1 MLKTIGHE
9 KNLDNLFNRY
19 ISNNLANSI
28 LIYGP
33 KGIGKK
39 LLIYDLIYK
48 IISNNFN
55 DNNLD
60 HHLNL
65 FNNNNHPNIKLV
77 KKEIDTKTKKIKSNI
92 TIDQIRNLK
101 IFVNETQNIRNFNKF
116 IIIDSADDLNQSS
129 SNSLLKTL
137 EEPKLNTFI
146 FLISHQISSLLP
158 TLRSRCQKIKLNTLP
173 YELFYKILKSEIIE
187 IKDEEIKFFFETTL
201 GSPGDAISLYDNN
214 ILETLDL
221 TLNVISNNNVNS
233 NNTNLIETL
242 SKYDNDTFKNY
253 LSILK
258 STLILIFKIKKN
270 GIDFHINNSNK
281 FEKILEL
288 SKNINEKK
296 VFNRLEFLSKNEKDL
311 FKLNLDKKMF
321 LLNFITY

>member
-9 KNLDNLFNRY
+9 KHLEDLFNKY
-19 ISNNLANSI
+19 ISKNLANSI

-33 KGIGKK
+33 KGIGKRSF
-39 LLIYDLIYK
+39 IYDLIFK

-55 DNNLD
+55 NNSLD

-65 FNNNNHPNIKLV
+65 FYNNNHPNIKLV
-77 KKEIDTKTKKIKSNI
+77 KKEIDIKTKKFKSSI
-92 TIDQIRNLK
+92 SIDQIRYLK
-101 IFVNETQNIRNFNKF
+101 QFANETQNIRNFDKF

-158 TLRSRCQKIKLNTLP
+158 TLRSRCQKIKLSTLS
-173 YELFYKILKSEIIE
+173 YELFHKVLNNE
-187 IKDEEIKFFFETTL
+187 IKEINDEEIKFFFQITL
-201 GSPGDAISLYDNN
+201 GSPGDTISLYENN
-214 ILETLDL
+214 ILEILDL
-221 TLNVISNNNVNS
+221 TLNAISTNNVN
-233 NNTNLIETL
+233 NNKNLIEKL
-242 SKYDNDTFKNY
+242 SKYDDDTFKNY
-253 LSILK
+253 LLILK
-258 STLILIFKIKKN
+258 SILILIFKIKKN
-270 GIDFHINNSNK
+270 SINFDINNSNK
-281 FEKILEL
+281 FEKILEV
-288 SKNINEKK
+288 SRNINEKK

-321 LLNFITY
+321 MLNFITN

>member
-9 KNLDNLFNRY
+9 KHLEDLFNKY
-19 ISNNLANSI
+19 ISKNLANSI

-33 KGIGKK
+33 KGIGKN
-39 LLIYDLIYK
+39 LFIYDLIFK

-55 DNNLD
+55 NNSLD

-65 FNNNNHPNIKLV
+65 FYNNNHPNIKLV
-77 KKEIDTKTKKIKSNI
+77 KKEIDIRTKKFKSSI
-92 TIDQIRNLK
+92 TIDQIRYLK
-101 IFVNETQNIRNFNKF
+101 QFANETQNIRNFDKF

-158 TLRSRCQKIKLNTLP
+158 TLRSRCQKIKLSTLS
-173 YELFYKILKSEIIE
+173 YELFNKVLNNE
-187 IKDEEIKFFFETTL
+187 IKEINDEEIKFFFQITL
-201 GSPGDAISLYDNN
+201 GSPGDTISLYQNN
-214 ILETLDL
+214 ILEILDITLKAI
-221 TLNVISNNNVNS
+221 TTNNVN
-233 NNTNLIETL
+233 NNKNLIEKL
-242 SKYDNDTFKNY
+242 SKYDDDTFKNY
-253 LSILK
+253 LLILK
-258 STLILIFKIKKN
+258 SILILIFKIKKN
-270 GIDFHINNSNK
+270 SINFDINNSNK
-281 FEKILEL
+281 FEKILEV
-288 SKNINEKK
+288 SRNINEKK

-321 LLNFITY
+321 MLNFITN

>member
-9 KNLDNLFNRY
+9 KHLEDLFNKY
-19 ISNNLANSI
+19 ISKNLANSI

-33 KGIGKK
+33 KGIGKRSF
-39 LLIYDLIYK
+39 IYDLIFK

-55 DNNLD
+55 NNSLD

-65 FNNNNHPNIKLV
+65 FYNNNHPNIKLV
-77 KKEIDTKTKKIKSNI
+77 KKEIDIKTKKFKSSI
-92 TIDQIRNLK
+92 SIDQIRYLK
-101 IFVNETQNIRNFNKF
+101 QFANETQNIRNFDKF

-158 TLRSRCQKIKLNTLP
+158 TLRSRCQKIKLSTLS
-173 YELFYKILKSEIIE
+173 YELFHKILNNE
-187 IKDEEIKFFFETTL
+187 IKEINDEEIKFFFQITL
-201 GSPGDAISLYDNN
+201 GSPGDTISLYQNN
-214 ILETLDL
+214 ILEILDITLKAI
-221 TLNVISNNNVNS
+221 TTNNVN
-233 NNTNLIETL
+233 NNKNLIEKL
-242 SKYDNDTFKNY
+242 SKYDDDTFKNY
-253 LSILK
+253 LLILK
-258 STLILIFKIKKN
+258 SILILIFKIKKN
-270 GIDFHINNSNK
+270 SINFDINNSNK
-281 FEKILEL
+281 FEKILEV
-288 SKNINEKK
+288 SRNINEKK

-321 LLNFITY
+321 MLNFITN

>member
-9 KNLDNLFNRY
+9 KHLEDLFNKY
-19 ISNNLANSI
+19 ISKNLANSI

-33 KGIGKK
+33 KGIGKRSF
-39 LLIYDLIYK
+39 IYDLIFK

-55 DNNLD
+55 NNSID

-65 FNNNNHPNIKLV
+65 FYNNNHPNIKLV
-77 KKEIDTKTKKIKSNI
+77 KKEIDIKTKKFKSSI
-92 TIDQIRNLK
+92 SIDQIRYLK
-101 IFVNETQNIRNFNKF
+101 QFANETQNIRNFDKF

-158 TLRSRCQKIKLNTLP
+158 TLRSRCQKIKLSTLS
-173 YELFYKILKSEIIE
+173 YELFHKVLNNE
-187 IKDEEIKFFFETTL
+187 IKEINDEEIKFFFQITL
-201 GSPGDAISLYDNN
+201 GSPGDTISLYENN
-214 ILETLDL
+214 ILEILDI
-221 TLNVISNNNVNS
+221 TLNAISTNNVN
-233 NNTNLIETL
+233 NNKNLIEKL
-242 SKYDNDTFKNY
+242 SKYDDDTFKNY
-253 LSILK
+253 LLILK
-258 STLILIFKIKKN
+258 SILILIFKIKKN
-270 GIDFHINNSNK
+270 SINFDINNSNK
-281 FEKILEL
+281 FEKILEV
-288 SKNINEKK
+288 SRNINEKK

-321 LLNFITY
+321 MLNFIAN

>member
-9 KNLDNLFNRY
+9 KHLEDLFNKY
-19 ISNNLANSI
+19 ISKNLANSI

-33 KGIGKK
+33 KGIGKRSF
-39 LLIYDLIYK
+39 IYDLIFK

-55 DNNLD
+55 NNSLD

-65 FNNNNHPNIKLV
+65 FYNNNHPNIKLV
-77 KKEIDTKTKKIKSNI
+77 KKEIDIKTKKFKSSI
-92 TIDQIRNLK
+92 SIDQIRYLK
-101 IFVNETQNIRNFNKF
+101 QFANETQNIRNFDKF

-158 TLRSRCQKIKLNTLP
+158 TLRSRCQKIKLSTLS
-173 YELFYKILKSEIIE
+173 YELFHKVLNNE
-187 IKDEEIKFFFETTL
+187 IKEINDEEIKFFFQITL
-201 GSPGDAISLYDNN
+201 GSPGDTISLYENN
-214 ILETLDL
+214 ILEILDI
-221 TLNVISNNNVNS
+221 TLNAISTNNMNNNK
-233 NNTNLIETL
+233 NLIERL
-242 SKYDNDTFKNY
+242 SKYDDDTFKNY
-253 LSILK
+253 LLILK
-258 STLILIFKIKKN
+258 SILILIFKIKKN
-270 GIDFHINNSNK
+270 SINFDINNSNK
-281 FEKILEL
+281 FEKILEV
-288 SKNINEKK
+288 SRNINEKK

-321 LLNFITY
+321 MLNFITN

>member
-9 KNLDNLFNRY
+9 KHLEDLFNKY
-19 ISNNLANSI
+19 ISKNLANSI

-33 KGIGKK
+33 KGIGKRSF
-39 LLIYDLIYK
+39 IYDLIFK

-55 DNNLD
+55 NNSLD

-65 FNNNNHPNIKLV
+65 FYNNNHPNIKLV
-77 KKEIDTKTKKIKSNI
+77 KKEIDIRTKKFKSSI
-92 TIDQIRNLK
+92 TIDQIRYLK
-101 IFVNETQNIRNFNKF
+101 QFANETQNIRNFDKF

-158 TLRSRCQKIKLNTLP
+158 TLISRCQKIKLSTLP
-173 YELFYKILKSEIIE
+173 YELFHKVLNNE
-187 IKDEEIKFFFETTL
+187 IKGINDDEIKFFFQTTL
-201 GSPGDAISLYDNN
+201 GSPGDTISLYQNN
-214 ILETLDL
+214 ILEILDL
-221 TLNVISNNNVNS
+221 TLNAISTNNVN
-233 NNTNLIETL
+233 NNKNLIEKL
-242 SKYDNDTFKNY
+242 SKYDDDTFKNY
-253 LSILK
+253 LLILK
-258 STLILIFKIKKN
+258 SILILIFKIKKN
-270 GIDFHINNSNK
+270 SINFDINNLNK
-281 FEKILEL
+281 FKKILEV
-288 SKNINEKK
+288 SRNINEKK

-321 LLNFITY
+321 ILNFITN

>member
-9 KNLDNLFNRY
+9 KHLEDLFNKY
-19 ISNNLANSI
+19 ISKNLANSI

-33 KGIGKK
+33 KGIGKRSF
-39 LLIYDLIYK
+39 IYDLIFK

-55 DNNLD
+55 NNSLD

-65 FNNNNHPNIKLV
+65 FYNNNHPNIKLV
-77 KKEIDTKTKKIKSNI
+77 KKEIDVKTKKFKSSI
-92 TIDQIRNLK
+92 SIDQIRYLK
-101 IFVNETQNIRNFNKF
+101 QFANETQNIRNFDKF

-158 TLRSRCQKIKLNTLP
+158 TLRSRCQKIKLSTLS
-173 YELFYKILKSEIIE
+173 YELFHKVLNNE
-187 IKDEEIKFFFETTL
+187 IKEINDEEIKFFFQITL
-201 GSPGDAISLYDNN
+201 GSPGDTISLYENN
-214 ILETLDL
+214 ILEILDI
-221 TLNVISNNNVNS
+221 TLNAITNNNVN
-233 NNTNLIETL
+233 NNKNLIEKL
-242 SKYDNDTFKNY
+242 SKYDDDTFKNY
-253 LSILK
+253 LLILK
-258 STLILIFKIKKN
+258 SILILIFKIKKN
-270 GIDFHINNSNK
+270 SINFDINNSNK
-281 FEKILEL
+281 FEKILEV
-288 SKNINEKK
+288 SRNINEKK

-321 LLNFITY
+321 ILNFITN

>member
-9 KNLDNLFNRY
+9 KHLEDLFNKY
-19 ISNNLANSI
+19 ISKNLANSI

-33 KGIGKK
+33 KGIGKRSF
-39 LLIYDLIYK
+39 IYDLIFK

-55 DNNLD
+55 NNSLD

-65 FNNNNHPNIKLV
+65 FYNNNHPNIKLV
-77 KKEIDTKTKKIKSNI
+77 KKEIDIKTKKFKSSI
-92 TIDQIRNLK
+92 SIDQIRYLK
-101 IFVNETQNIRNFNKF
+101 QFANETQNIRNFDKF

-158 TLRSRCQKIKLNTLP
+158 TLRSRCQKIKLSTLS
-173 YELFYKILKSEIIE
+173 YELFHKVLNNE
-187 IKDEEIKFFFETTL
+187 IKEINDEEIKFFFQITL
-201 GSPGDAISLYDNN
+201 GSPGDTISLYENN
-214 ILETLDL
+214 ILEILDI
-221 TLNVISNNNVNS
+221 TLNAISTNNVN
-233 NNTNLIETL
+233 NNKNLIEKL
-242 SKYDNDTFKNY
+242 SKYDDDTFKNY
-253 LSILK
+253 LLILK
-258 STLILIFKIKKN
+258 SILILIFKIKKN
-270 GIDFHINNSNK
+270 SINFDINNSNK
-281 FEKILEL
+281 FEKILEV
-288 SKNINEKK
+288 SRNINEKK

-321 LLNFITY
+321 MLNFITN

>member
-9 KNLDNLFNRY
+9 KHLEDLFNKY
-19 ISNNLANSI
+19 ISKNLANSI

-33 KGIGKK
+33 KGIGKRSF
-39 LLIYDLIYK
+39 IYDLIFK

-55 DNNLD
+55 NNSLD

-65 FNNNNHPNIKLV
+65 FYNNNHPNIKLV
-77 KKEIDTKTKKIKSNI
+77 KKEIDIKTKKFKSSI
-92 TIDQIRNLK
+92 SIDQIRYLK
-101 IFVNETQNIRNFNKF
+101 QFANETQNIRNFDKF

-158 TLRSRCQKIKLNTLP
+158 TLRSRCQKIKLSTLS
-173 YELFYKILKSEIIE
+173 YELFHKVLNNE
-187 IKDEEIKFFFETTL
+187 IKEINDEEIKFFFQITL
-201 GSPGDAISLYDNN
+201 GSPGDTISLYENN
-214 ILETLDL
+214 ILEILDI
-221 TLNVISNNNVNS
+221 TLNAISTNNVN
-233 NNTNLIETL
+233 NNKNLIEKL
-242 SKYDNDTFKNY
+242 SKYDDETFKNY
-253 LSILK
+253 LLILK
-258 STLILIFKIKKN
+258 SILILIFKIKKN
-270 GIDFHINNSNK
+270 SINFDINNSNK
-281 FEKILEL
+281 FEKILEV
-288 SKNINEKK
+288 SRNINEKK

-321 LLNFITY
+321 MLNFITN

>member
-9 KNLDNLFNRY
+9 KHLEDLFNKY
-19 ISNNLANSI
+19 ISKNLANSI

-33 KGIGKK
+33 KGIGKRSF
-39 LLIYDLIYK
+39 IYDLIFK

-55 DNNLD
+55 NNSLD

-65 FNNNNHPNIKLV
+65 FYNNNHPNIKLV
-77 KKEIDTKTKKIKSNI
+77 KKEIDIKTKKFKSSI
-92 TIDQIRNLK
+92 SIDQIRYLK
-101 IFVNETQNIRNFNKF
+101 QFANETQNIRNFDKF

-158 TLRSRCQKIKLNTLP
+158 TLRSRCQKIKLSTLS
-173 YELFYKILKSEIIE
+173 YELFHKVLNNE
-187 IKDEEIKFFFETTL
+187 IKEINDEEIKFFFQITL
-201 GSPGDAISLYDNN
+201 GSPGDTISLYENN
-214 ILETLDL
+214 ILEILDI
-221 TLNVISNNNVNS
+221 TLNAITNNNVN
-233 NNTNLIETL
+233 NNKNLIEKL
-242 SKYDNDTFKNY
+242 SKYDDETFKNY
-253 LSILK
+253 LLILK
-258 STLILIFKIKKN
+258 SILILIFKIKKN
-270 GIDFHINNSNK
+270 SINFEINNSNK
-281 FEKILEL
+281 FEKILEV
-288 SKNINEKK
+288 SRNINEKK

-321 LLNFITY
+321 ILNFITN

>member
-9 KNLDNLFNRY
+9 KHLEDLFNKY
-19 ISNNLANSI
+19 VSKNLANSI

-33 KGIGKK
+33 KGIGKRSF
-39 LLIYDLIYK
+39 IYDLIFK

-55 DNNLD
+55 NNSLD

-65 FNNNNHPNIKLV
+65 FYNNNHPNIKLV
-77 KKEIDTKTKKIKSNI
+77 KKEIDIKTKKFKSSI
-92 TIDQIRNLK
+92 SIDQIRYLK
-101 IFVNETQNIRNFNKF
+101 QFANETQNIRNFDKF

-158 TLRSRCQKIKLNTLP
+158 TLRSRCQKIKLSTLS
-173 YELFYKILKSEIIE
+173 YELFHKVLNNE
-187 IKDEEIKFFFETTL
+187 IKEINDEEIKFFFQITL
-201 GSPGDAISLYDNN
+201 GSPGDTISLYENN
-214 ILETLDL
+214 ILEILDI
-221 TLNVISNNNVNS
+221 TLNAISTNNANNNK
-233 NNTNLIETL
+233 NLIEKL
-242 SKYDNDTFKNY
+242 SKYDDDTFKNY
-253 LSILK
+253 LLILK
-258 STLILIFKIKKN
+258 SILILIFKIKKN
-270 GIDFHINNSNK
+270 SINFDINNSNK
-281 FEKILEL
+281 FEKILEV
-288 SKNINEKK
+288 SRNINEKK

-321 LLNFITY
+321 MLNFITN

>member
-9 KNLDNLFNRY
+9 KHLEELFNKY
-19 ISNNLANSI
+19 ISKNLANSI

-33 KGIGKK
+33 KGIGKRSF
-39 LLIYDLIYK
+39 IYDLIFK

-55 DNNLD
+55 NNSLD

-65 FNNNNHPNIKLV
+65 FYNNNHPNIKLV
-77 KKEIDTKTKKIKSNI
+77 KKEIDIKTKKFKSSI
-92 TIDQIRNLK
+92 SIDQIRYLK
-101 IFVNETQNIRNFNKF
+101 QFANETQNIRNFDKF

-158 TLRSRCQKIKLNTLP
+158 TLRSRCQKIKLSTLS
-173 YELFYKILKSEIIE
+173 YELFHKVLNNE
-187 IKDEEIKFFFETTL
+187 IKEINDEEIKFFFQITL
-201 GSPGDAISLYDNN
+201 GSPGDTISLYENN
-214 ILETLDL
+214 ILEILDI
-221 TLNVISNNNVNS
+221 TLNAITNNNVN
-233 NNTNLIETL
+233 NNKNLIEKL
-242 SKYDNDTFKNY
+242 SKYDDETFKNY
-253 LSILK
+253 LLILK
-258 STLILIFKIKKN
+258 SILILIFKIKKN
-270 GIDFHINNSNK
+270 SINFEINNSNK
-281 FEKILEL
+281 FEKILEV
-288 SKNINEKK
+288 SRNINEKK

-321 LLNFITY
+321 MLNFITN

>member
-9 KNLDNLFNRY
+9 KHLEDLFNKY
-19 ISNNLANSI
+19 VSKNLANSI

-33 KGIGKK
+33 KGIGKRSF
-39 LLIYDLIYK
+39 IYDLIFK

-55 DNNLD
+55 NNSLD

-65 FNNNNHPNIKLV
+65 FYNNNHPNIKLV
-77 KKEIDTKTKKIKSNI
+77 KKEIDVKTKKFKSSI
-92 TIDQIRNLK
+92 SIDQIRYLK
-101 IFVNETQNIRNFNKF
+101 QFANETQNIRNFDKF

-158 TLRSRCQKIKLNTLP
+158 TLRSRCQKIKLSTLS
-173 YELFYKILKSEIIE
+173 YELFHKVLNNE
-187 IKDEEIKFFFETTL
+187 IKEINDEEIKFFFQITL
-201 GSPGDAISLYDNN
+201 GSPGDTISLYENN
-214 ILETLDL
+214 ILEILDI
-221 TLNVISNNNVNS
+221 TLNAISTNNVN
-233 NNTNLIETL
+233 NNKNLIEKL
-242 SKYDNDTFKNY
+242 SKYDDDTFKNY
-253 LSILK
+253 LLILK
-258 STLILIFKIKKN
+258 SILILIFKIKKN
-270 GIDFHINNSNK
+270 SINFDMNNSNK
-281 FEKILEL
+281 FEKILEV
-288 SKNINEKK
+288 SRNINEKK

-321 LLNFITY
+321 ILNFITN

>member
-9 KNLDNLFNRY
+9 KHLEDLFNKY
-19 ISNNLANSI
+19 ISKNLANSI

-33 KGIGKK
+33 KGIGKRSF
-39 LLIYDLIYK
+39 IYDLIFK

-55 DNNLD
+55 NNSLD

-65 FNNNNHPNIKLV
+65 FYNNNHPNIKLV
-77 KKEIDTKTKKIKSNI
+77 KKEIDIKTKKFKSSI
-92 TIDQIRNLK
+92 SIDQIRYLK
-101 IFVNETQNIRNFNKF
+101 QFANETQNIRNFDKF
-116 IIIDSADDLNQSS
+116 IIIDAADDLNQSS

-158 TLRSRCQKIKLNTLP
+158 TLRSRCQKIKLSTLS
-173 YELFYKILKSEIIE
+173 YELFHKVLNNE
-187 IKDEEIKFFFETTL
+187 IKEINDEEIKFFFQITL
-201 GSPGDAISLYDNN
+201 GSPGDTISLYENN
-214 ILETLDL
+214 ILEILDI
-221 TLNVISNNNVNS
+221 TLNAITNNNVN
-233 NNTNLIETL
+233 NNKNLIEKL
-242 SKYDNDTFKNY
+242 SKYDDETFKNY
-253 LSILK
+253 LLILK
-258 STLILIFKIKKN
+258 SILILIFKIKKN
-270 GIDFHINNSNK
+270 SINFDINNSNK

-288 SKNINEKK
+288 SRNINEKK

-321 LLNFITY
+321 MLNFITN

>member
-9 KNLDNLFNRY
+9 KHLEDLFNKY
-19 ISNNLANSI
+19 ISKNLANSI

-33 KGIGKK
+33 KGIGKRSF
-39 LLIYDLIYK
+39 IYDLIFK

-55 DNNLD
+55 NNSLD

-65 FNNNNHPNIKLV
+65 FYNNNHPNIKLV
-77 KKEIDTKTKKIKSNI
+77 KKEIDIKTKKFKSSI
-92 TIDQIRNLK
+92 SIDQIRYLK
-101 IFVNETQNIRNFNKF
+101 QFANETQNIRNFDKF

-158 TLRSRCQKIKLNTLP
+158 TLRSRCQKIKLSTLS
-173 YELFYKILKSEIIE
+173 YELFHKVLNNE
-187 IKDEEIKFFFETTL
+187 IKEINDEEIKFFFQITL
-201 GSPGDAISLYDNN
+201 GSPGDTISLYENN
-214 ILETLDL
+214 ILEILDI
-221 TLNVISNNNVNS
+221 TLNAITNNNVN
-233 NNTNLIETL
+233 NNKNLIEKL
-242 SKYDNDTFKNY
+242 SKYDDETFKNY
-253 LSILK
+253 LLILK
-258 STLILIFKIKKN
+258 SILILIFKIKKN
-270 GIDFHINNSNK
+270 SINFDINNSNK

-288 SKNINEKK
+288 SRNINEKK

-321 LLNFITY
+321 MLNFITN

>member
-9 KNLDNLFNRY
+9 KHLEDLFNKY
-19 ISNNLANSI
+19 VSKNLANSI

-33 KGIGKK
+33 KGIGKNSF
-39 LLIYDLIYK
+39 IYDLIFK

-55 DNNLD
+55 NNSLD

-65 FNNNNHPNIKLV
+65 FYNNNHPNIKLV
-77 KKEIDTKTKKIKSNI
+77 KKEIDIRTKKFKSSI
-92 TIDQIRNLK
+92 TIDQIRYLK
-101 IFVNETQNIRNFNKF
+101 QFANETQNIRNFDKF

-158 TLRSRCQKIKLNTLP
+158 TLRSRCQKIKLSTLP
-173 YELFYKILKSEIIE
+173 YELYHKILNNE
-187 IKDEEIKFFFETTL
+187 IKGINDDEIKFFFQTTL
-201 GSPGDAISLYDNN
+201 GSPGDTISLYQNN
-214 ILETLDL
+214 ILEILDL
-221 TLNVISNNNVNS
+221 TLNAISTNNVN
-233 NNTNLIETL
+233 NNKNLIEKL
-242 SKYDNDTFKNY
+242 SKYDDDTFKNY
-253 LSILK
+253 LLILK
-258 STLILIFKIKKN
+258 SILILIFKIKKN
-270 GIDFHINNSNK
+270 SINFDINNSNK
-281 FEKILEL
+281 FEKILEV
-288 SKNINEKK
+288 SRNINEKK

-321 LLNFITY
+321 MLNFITN

>member
-9 KNLDNLFNRY
+9 KHLEDLFNKY
-19 ISNNLANSI
+19 VSKNLANSI

-33 KGIGKK
+33 KGIGKRSF
-39 LLIYDLIYK
+39 IYDLIFK

-55 DNNLD
+55 NNSLD

-65 FNNNNHPNIKLV
+65 FYNNNHPNIKLV
-77 KKEIDTKTKKIKSNI
+77 KKEIDIKTKKFKSSI
-92 TIDQIRNLK
+92 SIDQIRYLK
-101 IFVNETQNIRNFNKF
+101 QFANETQNIRNFDKF

-158 TLRSRCQKIKLNTLP
+158 TLRSRCQKIKLSTLS
-173 YELFYKILKSEIIE
+173 YELFHKVLNNE
-187 IKDEEIKFFFETTL
+187 IKEINDEEIKFFFQITL
-201 GSPGDAISLYDNN
+201 GSPGDTISLYENN
-214 ILETLDL
+214 ILEILDI
-221 TLNVISNNNVNS
+221 TLNSISTNNVN
-233 NNTNLIETL
+233 NNKNLIEKL
-242 SKYDNDTFKNY
+242 SKYDDDTFKNY
-253 LSILK
+253 LLILK
-258 STLILIFKIKKN
+258 SILILIFKIKKN
-270 GIDFHINNSNK
+270 SINFDINNSNK

-288 SKNINEKK
+288 SRNINEKK

-321 LLNFITY
+321 MLNFITN

>member
-9 KNLDNLFNRY
+9 KHLEDLFNKY
-19 ISNNLANSI
+19 VSKNLANSI

-33 KGIGKK
+33 KGIGKNSF
-39 LLIYDLIYK
+39 IYDLIFK

-55 DNNLD
+55 NNSLD

-65 FNNNNHPNIKLV
+65 FYNNNHPNIKLV
-77 KKEIDTKTKKIKSNI
+77 KKEIDIKTKKFKSSI
-92 TIDQIRNLK
+92 SIDQIRYLK
-101 IFVNETQNIRNFNKF
+101 QFANETQNIRNFDKF

-158 TLRSRCQKIKLNTLP
+158 TLRSRCQKIKLSTLS
-173 YELFYKILKSEIIE
+173 YELFHKVLNNE
-187 IKDEEIKFFFETTL
+187 IKEINDEEIKFFFQITL
-201 GSPGDAISLYDNN
+201 GSPGDTISLYENN
-214 ILETLDL
+214 ILEILDI
-221 TLNVISNNNVNS
+221 TLNAISTNNVN
-233 NNTNLIETL
+233 NNKNLIEKL
-242 SKYDNDTFKNY
+242 SKYDDETFKNY
-253 LSILK
+253 LLILK
-258 STLILIFKIKKN
+258 SILILIFKIKKN
-270 GIDFHINNSNK
+270 SINFDINNSNK
-281 FEKILEL
+281 FEKILEV
-288 SKNINEKK
+288 SRNINEKK

-321 LLNFITY
+321 ILNFITN

>member
-9 KNLDNLFNRY
+9 KHLEDLFNKY
-19 ISNNLANSI
+19 ISKNLANSI

-33 KGIGKK
+33 KGIGKRSF
-39 LLIYDLIYK
+39 IYDLIFK

-55 DNNLD
+55 NNSLD

-65 FNNNNHPNIKLV
+65 FYNNNHPNIKLV
-77 KKEIDTKTKKIKSNI
+77 KKEIDVKTKKFKSSI
-92 TIDQIRNLK
+92 SIDQIRYLK
-101 IFVNETQNIRNFNKF
+101 QFANETQNIRNFDKF

-158 TLRSRCQKIKLNTLP
+158 TLRSRCQKIKLSTLS
-173 YELFYKILKSEIIE
+173 YELFHKILNNE
-187 IKDEEIKFFFETTL
+187 IKEINDEEIKFFFQITL
-201 GSPGDAISLYDNN
+201 GSPGDTISLYENN
-214 ILETLDL
+214 ILEILDI
-221 TLNVISNNNVNS
+221 TLNAISTNNVN
-233 NNTNLIETL
+233 NNKNLIERL
-242 SKYDNDTFKNY
+242 SKYDDDTFKNY
-253 LSILK
+253 LLILK
-258 STLILIFKIKKN
+258 SILILIFKIKKN
-270 GIDFHINNSNK
+270 SINFDINNSNK
-281 FEKILEL
+281 FEKILEV
-288 SKNINEKK
+288 SRNINEKK

-321 LLNFITY
+321 MLNFITN